1 MKIVFLACSVL
12 LLCSCANPIST
23 SSVNSSHRDASEDS
37 SVSIPKIEENERLR
51 GLWLRFS
58 DNNGVLFQDEAPLF
72 RFLGN
77 AAFAD
82 DASGLITVG
91 DQGIFQFS
99 LTGEDVQL
107 GDFVQ
112 EGELINEW
120 GLKVLANL
128 GKGEFEETEPGIF
141 SLRDLSS
148 PFASTWLSLVKD
160 PRPQNQLR
168 FFEMQYFG
176 LEVYIE
182 YAFGDLESPFDQDAE
197 RFRIGSI
204 GTVEC
209 PAVENLV
216 RFPPTLSPRTSYD
229 PEIRYYIR

>member
-112 EGELINEW
+112 EGELINE
-120 GLKVLANL
+120 
-128 GKGEFEETEPGIF
+128 
-141 SLRDLSS
+141 
-148 PFASTWLSLVKD
+148 
-160 PRPQNQLR
+160 
-168 FFEMQYFG
+168 
-176 LEVYIE
+176 
-182 YAFGDLESPFDQDAE
+182 
-197 RFRIGSI
+197 
-204 GTVEC
+204 
-209 PAVENLV
+209 
-216 RFPPTLSPRTSYD
+216 
-229 PEIRYYIR
+229 

>member
-23 SSVNSSHRDASEDS
+23 SSIDSSSRDTSEDS
-37 SVSIPKIEENERLR
+37 SISTPKVEENERLR
-51 GLWLRFS
+51 SLWLRFS

-82 DASGLITVG
+82 DASGLITAG
-91 DQGIFQFS
+91 DQGIFQFF
-99 LTGEDVQL
+99 LTGENVQL

-128 GKGEFEETEPGIF
+128 GKGEFDETEPGWVYVDEYRGIQGSRERIPVRTGARQF
-141 SLRDLSS
+141 VLRYVQ
-148 PFASTWLSLVKD
+148 WVH
-160 PRPQNQLR
+160 QV
-168 FFEMQYFG
+168 QYF
-176 LEVYIE
+176 
-182 YAFGDLESPFDQDAE
+182 P
-197 RFRIGSI
+197 
-204 GTVEC
+204 
-209 PAVENLV
+209 
-216 RFPPTLSPRTSYD
+216 
-229 PEIRYYIR
+229 